1 MQYKI
6 LFLDID
12 GTLLNS
18 KGEITPATRS
28 AIAKIQQQGVAVVLA
43 SGRPFGGMLALAGEL
58 NLAAYGGYV
67 VSFNGG
73 KIVNMKT
80 GAVLCETLMPQAQVA
95 QVFALTKQLGL
106 EVLTYNE
113 TGILAQHP
121 ENPYVLHEKT
131 ITGLP
136 FVPFDGDAKALTSPV
151 HKCLVVGETQQ
162 LIAAEAV
169 FKQTLGDTTAVSRS
183 SPIFLEVTPAG
194 VDKAAGISA
203 MLQKLDIPVSAAV
216 ACGDGFNDV
225 PMLRLAGLGVALANA
240 PQGVKDEADLLVGS
254 NDEDGVAQA
263 IAHCWKDLL

>member
-28 AIAKIQQQGVAVVLA
+28 AIAKLQANDIPVVLA
-43 SGRPFGGMLALAGEL
+43 SGRPFGGMLQLASEL
-58 NLAAYGGYV
+58 NLAQNGGYV

-80 GAVLCETLMPQAQVA
+80 GTILCESFMPLAQVA
-95 QVFALTKQLGL
+95 QVFALTQQLGL
-106 EVLTYNE
+106 AVLTYNE

-136 FVPFDGDAKALTSPV
+136 FVPFDGNAASLTSPV

-169 FKQTLGDTTAVSRS
+169 FKQQLGEVVAVSRS
-183 SPIFLEVTPAG
+183 SPIFLEVMPLG
-194 VDKAAGISA
+194 VDKASGISA
-203 MLQKLDIPVSAAV
+203 MLEKLGIPAEAAV

-225 PMLRLAGLGVALANA
+225 PMLRLAGVGAVLANA
-240 PQGVKDEADLLVGS
+240 PDGVKAEADLLVGS

-263 IAHCWKDLL
+263 IAHCWGDLL